1 MKAQLAIT
9 LRLVFSLLVATT
21 FAGCQQEEFF
31 EKDFSATMGID
42 TQTPGLPGNEVIVV
56 ETDDGT
62 NSGGDVV
69 DPTTPTEPTD
79 PTNPTDPTEPTDPSV
94 PVVVIPKD
102 CGNVKN
108 GETISR
114 VQYKSSTVSFGSF
127 CQEETQTST
136 CNDGTL
142 SDWTGSFENN
152 SCTILSPS
160 NCGDVAHGASETRL
174 MYQSSEVAYG
184 SSCSSEA
191 QTRTCNN
198 GTFTAWSG
206 NYQNNTCIVA
216 SPSVNQVT
224 EQFTQNSATKGKVD
238 ILWVVDNSGSMGDEQ
253 DELAY
258 NFDQFINN
266 FLKENISFKM
276 GITTTDPRSQY
287 SGLSRCAF
295 NKLTSEAAIANESQ
309 FVADFKTCIRVGT
322 HGYYREAGLT
332 TSRDFMKRYGANFL
346 REDAYLI
353 VVLIS
358 DEKEQS
364 PNSVKSYVDQIKAYK
379 TNTGLLKM
387 YSIVNLSNAPR
398 YLEAAGRTGGKKA
411 DIKSNFADTLKN
423 MGEKIVELSSSFA
436 LKSIPY
442 DSEIVVKVDGKVVT
456 TGWSIDTESGTL
468 KFAADSVPNEGAAIT
483 ITYNALV
490 Q

>member
-1 MKAQLAIT
+1 MKTQLAVT
-9 LRLVFSLLVATT
+9 LRLVFSLLIATT

-56 ETDDGT
+56 ETEDG
-62 NSGGDVV
+62 SGTGSTPGGETTVV
-69 DPTTPTEPTD
+69 PTTPTDPTPTEPTI
-79 PTNPTDPTEPTDPSV
+79 PSE
-94 PVVVIPKD
+94 PVVVVPKD
-102 CGNVKN
+102 CGDVKN

-114 VQYKSSTVSFGSF
+114 VQYKAATVSFGLF

-136 CNDGTL
+136 CNDGVL
-142 SDWTGSFENN
+142 SDWTGSFTNA
-152 SCTILSPS
+152 SCSILAPS
-160 NCGDVAHGASETRL
+160 NCGSVAHGSSETRL
-174 MYQSSEVAYG
+174 MYQNSEVAYG

-206 NYQNNTCIVA
+206 SFQNNTCIVA
-216 SPSVNQVT
+216 SPSVKQVT
-224 EQFTQNSATKGKVD
+224 EQFTQNSSQKGKVD

-266 FLKENISFKM
+266 FLKEDVSFKM

-287 SGLSRCAF
+287 SGLSRCSF
-295 NKLTSEAAIANESQ
+295 NKLTTEAAKTNENQ
-309 FVADFKTCIRVGT
+309 FIADFKQCIRVGT
-322 HGYYREAGLT
+322 NGYYREAGLT
-332 TSRDFMKRYGANFL
+332 TSRDFMIRYAANFV

-364 PNSVKSYVDQIKAYK
+364 SGTVKSYIDQIKSYK
-379 TNTGLLKM
+379 SNPGLLKM
-387 YSIVNLSNAPR
+387 YSIVNLTSAPR
-398 YLEAAGRTGGKKA
+398 YIEAADRTGGKKA
-411 DIKSNFADTLKN
+411 DIKSNFAETLKN

-436 LKSIPY
+436 LKSLPY
-442 DSEIVVKVDGKVVT
+442 DSEIVVKVDGKVMT
-456 TGWSIDTESGTL
+456 SGWTIDTESGTL
-468 KFAADSVPNEGAAIT
+468 KFAADSVPNEGASIT